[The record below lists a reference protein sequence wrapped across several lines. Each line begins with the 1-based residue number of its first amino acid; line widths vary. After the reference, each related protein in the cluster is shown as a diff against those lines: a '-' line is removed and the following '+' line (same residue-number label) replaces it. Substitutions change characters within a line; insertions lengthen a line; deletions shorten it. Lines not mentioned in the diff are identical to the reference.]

1 MPTCSRKEP
10 CMQDKWQELREL
22 EAERSDIITK
32 LEKIEEKKESVSLGV
47 YKKVK
52 NEYEGKLRKIDE
64 KVAENV
70 DLVKEELINL
80 NQEEERVVQEEKE
93 INFKIE
99 ELELR
104 YSIGEYDEE
113 SFEKLSDE
121 NKEKLV
127 TAKTNLQKLQE
138 RKQWLEDFVKI
149 KNVEETIESKTPV
162 TTPEATPEVIPEVIP
177 QADIKID
184 EHILEEKLP
193 GEDKKLDELLVE
205 EEAVI
210 PKVPEEQQAAA
221 PEVSPE
227 SDGEQEKST
236 PCPKCGYMNA
246 LDSWYCEKCG
256 AEILDSQAS
265 K

>member
-70 DLVKEELINL
+70 DFVKEELINL

-121 NKEKLV
+121 NKEKLA

-138 RKQWLEDFVKI
+138 RKQWLEDFVEI
-149 KNVEETIESKTPV
+149 KSVEETIESKTP
-162 TTPEATPEVIPEVIP
+162 EATPEVIP

-193 GEDKKLDELLVE
+193 GEEKKLDELLVE

-210 PKVPEEQQAAA
+210 PRVSEEQQAAA

>member
-1 MPTCSRKEP
+1 
-10 CMQDKWQELREL
+10 MQDKWQELREL

-64 KVAENV
+64 KVVENV

-149 KNVEETIESKTPV
+149 KSVEETIESKTPV

-246 LDSWYCEKCG
+246 PDSWYCEKCG

>member
-1 MPTCSRKEP
+1 MPTCSGKEP

-64 KVAENV
+64 KMVENV

-80 NQEEERVVQEEKE
+80 NQEEKRVVQEEKE

-162 TTPEATPEVIPEVIP
+162 TTPEATPEVIP

-193 GEDKKLDELLVE
+193 GEEKKLDELLVE

-210 PKVPEEQQAAA
+210 PKVPEEQQAAV

-246 LDSWYCEKCG
+246 PDSWYCEKCG

>member
-22 EAERSDIITK
+22 EAQRSDIITK

-80 NQEEERVVQEEKE
+80 NQEEKRVVQEEKE

-127 TAKTNLQKLQE
+127 TAKTNLQKLQD

-149 KNVEETIESKTPV
+149 KTVEETIESKI
-162 TTPEATPEVIPEVIP
+162 PEATPEVIPEVIP

-193 GEDKKLDELLVE
+193 GEGKKLDELLVE

-227 SDGEQEKST
+227 SDGEQEKSI

-246 LDSWYCEKCG
+246 PDSWYCEKCG

>member
-1 MPTCSRKEP
+1 MK
-10 CMQDKWQELREL
+10 DKWQELREL

-52 NEYEGKLRKIDE
+52 NEYERKLRKIDE
-64 KVAENV
+64 KMVENV

-246 LDSWYCEKCG
+246 PDSWYCEKCG